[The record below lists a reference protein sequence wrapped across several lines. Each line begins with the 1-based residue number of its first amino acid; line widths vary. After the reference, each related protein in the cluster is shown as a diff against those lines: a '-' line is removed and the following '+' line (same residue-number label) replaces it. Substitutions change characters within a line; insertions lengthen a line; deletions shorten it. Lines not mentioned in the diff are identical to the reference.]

1 MTEIVVKIGTWF
13 LDAYEKGGNMNENKI
28 VDLLV
33 KYKQLTFIKIL
44 QQTMV
49 SIFPFALIGTYCW
62 ALANSFLTTN
72 SFFGRL
78 TNIIKWFPAHNFA
91 SAIVSDVSLATTG
104 VLALYAAFIS
114 AELTMRHY
122 GKNSNIVGVASV
134 ASYILMFIH
143 TIRNTQQYE
152 MNYYNATWFIF
163 GIIVGYFV
171 GWVFAKFG
179 HDIPEGK
186 DRDLVKTIIVNIKPL
201 LIVLACA
208 LVIHLGFATYRQYQM
223 DRIVAQSVSIVANQH
238 SSYGLSILISLITT
252 FTIWLG
258 YAGTL
263 NFSSNIFGNESIAN
277 LSYALS
283 HKTPWNIPY
292 PYTLQSLF
300 NGFGGI
306 GGVGATLALVIALI
320 LFSNKKQK
328 RAIAMRSSVPVF
340 FNVNFSLVVGIPT
353 ILNPIYVIPF
363 VLSPIVNMLL
373 GSIAIWIKLFPPL
386 VYPVPDGTPGI
397 LAPLMGT
404 GGNVVAL
411 IYTIFIL
418 IVDVLIYVP
427 FVKLDN
433 QVANKYEASLK

>member
-1 MTEIVVKIGTWF
+1 
-13 LDAYEKGGNMNENKI
+13 MNEKKL

-33 KYKQLTFIKIL
+33 RYKQLTFIKIL
-44 QQTMV
+44 QQTLV

-62 ALANSFLTTN
+62 ALVNSFLSTN

-78 TNIIKWFPAHNFA
+78 TNIAKWFPAHNFA
-91 SAIVSDVSLATTG
+91 GAIVNDISLATTG

-122 GKNSNIVGVASV
+122 GKNSSIVGIASV
-134 ASYILMFIH
+134 ASYILIFIH

-152 MNYYNATWFIF
+152 MNYYNATWFIV
-163 GIIVGYFV
+163 GIVVGYFV
-171 GWVFAKFG
+171 GWIFAKLG
-179 HDIPEGK
+179 HNIPEVK
-186 DRDLVKTIIVNIKPL
+186 DRDLVKTIIINIKPL
-201 LIVLACA
+201 LIVLAGA
-208 LVIHLGFATYRQYQM
+208 LIIHLGFATYRQYQM
-223 DRIVAQSVSIVANQH
+223 DRIIAQSVSTVANQH

-252 FTIWLG
+252 FTMWLG

-292 PYTLQSLF
+292 PYTLQALF

-320 LFSNKKQK
+320 LFSNKRQK
-328 RAIAMRSSVPVF
+328 REIAVTSAAPVF
-340 FNVNFSLVVGIPT
+340 FNVNLALVVGIPT

-373 GSIAIWIKLFPPL
+373 GSVAILLKLFPPL
-386 VYPVPDGTPGI
+386 VYPVPDGIPGI
-397 LAPLMGT
+397 LGPLMGT
-404 GGNVVAL
+404 GGNIVAL

-418 IVDVLIYVP
+418 IVDVMIYIP

-433 QVANKYEASLK
+433 KVAKKYEESLK

>member
-1 MTEIVVKIGTWF
+1 
-13 LDAYEKGGNMNENKI
+13 MNEKKL

-33 KYKQLTFIKIL
+33 RYKQLTFIKIL

-62 ALANSFLTTN
+62 ALVNSFLSTN

-78 TNIIKWFPAHNFA
+78 TNITKWFPAHNFA
-91 SAIVSDVSLATTG
+91 GAIVNDISLATTG

-122 GKNSNIVGVASV
+122 GKNSSIVGIASV
-134 ASYILMFIH
+134 ASYILIFIH

-152 MNYYNATWFIF
+152 MNYYNATWFIV
-163 GIIVGYFV
+163 GIVVGYFV
-171 GWVFAKFG
+171 GWIFAKLG
-179 HDIPEGK
+179 HNIPEVK
-186 DRDLVKTIIVNIKPL
+186 DRDLVKTIIINIKPL
-201 LIVLACA
+201 LIVLAGA
-208 LVIHLGFATYRQYQM
+208 LIIHLVFATYRQYQM
-223 DRIVAQSVSIVANQH
+223 DRIIAQSVSTVANQH

-252 FTIWLG
+252 FTMWLG

-292 PYTLQSLF
+292 PYTLQALF

-320 LFSNKKQK
+320 LFSNKRQK
-328 RAIAMRSSVPVF
+328 REIAVTSAAPVF
-340 FNVNFSLVVGIPT
+340 FNVNLALVVGIPT

-373 GSIAIWIKLFPPL
+373 GSVAILLKMFPPL
-386 VYPVPDGTPGI
+386 VYPVPDGIPGI
-397 LAPLMGT
+397 LGPLMGT
-404 GGNVVAL
+404 GGNIVAL

-418 IVDVLIYVP
+418 IVDVMIYIP

-433 QVANKYEASLK
+433 KVAKKYEESLK

>member
-1 MTEIVVKIGTWF
+1 
-13 LDAYEKGGNMNENKI
+13 MNEKKL

-33 KYKQLTFIKIL
+33 RYKQLTFIKIL
-44 QQTMV
+44 QQTLV

-62 ALANSFLTTN
+62 ALVNSFLSTN

-78 TNIIKWFPAHNFA
+78 TNIAKWFPAHNFA
-91 SAIVSDVSLATTG
+91 GAIVNDISLATTG

-122 GKNSNIVGVASV
+122 GKNSSIVGIASV
-134 ASYILMFIH
+134 ASYILIFIH

-152 MNYYNATWFIF
+152 MNYYNATWFIV
-163 GIIVGYFV
+163 GIVVGYFV
-171 GWVFAKFG
+171 GWIFAKLG
-179 HDIPEGK
+179 HNIPEVK
-186 DRDLVKTIIVNIKPL
+186 DRDLVKTIIINIKPL
-201 LIVLACA
+201 LIVLAGA
-208 LVIHLGFATYRQYQM
+208 LIIHLGFATYRQYQM
-223 DRIVAQSVSIVANQH
+223 DRIIAQSVSTVANQH

-252 FTIWLG
+252 FTMWLG

-292 PYTLQSLF
+292 PYTLQALF

-320 LFSNKKQK
+320 LFSNKRQK
-328 RAIAMRSSVPVF
+328 REIAVTSAAPVF
-340 FNVNFSLVVGIPT
+340 FNVNLALVVGIPT

-373 GSIAIWIKLFPPL
+373 GSVAILLKLFPPL
-386 VYPVPDGTPGI
+386 VYPVPDGILGI
-397 LAPLMGT
+397 LGPLMGT
-404 GGNVVAL
+404 GGNIVAL

-418 IVDVLIYVP
+418 IVDVMIYIP

-433 QVANKYEASLK
+433 KVAKKYEESLK

>member
-1 MTEIVVKIGTWF
+1 
-13 LDAYEKGGNMNENKI
+13 MNEKKI

-33 KYKQLTFIKIL
+33 RYKQLTFIKIL

-62 ALANSFLTTN
+62 ALVNSFLSTN

-78 TNIIKWFPAHNFA
+78 TNIAKWFPAHNFA
-91 SAIVSDVSLATTG
+91 CAIVNDISLATTG

-122 GKNSNIVGVASV
+122 GKNSSIVGIASV
-134 ASYILMFIH
+134 ASYILIFIH

-152 MNYYNATWFIF
+152 INYYNATWFIV
-163 GIIVGYFV
+163 GIVVGYFV
-171 GWVFAKFG
+171 GWIFAKLG
-179 HDIPEGK
+179 HNIPEVK
-186 DRDLVKTIIVNIKPL
+186 DRDLVKTIIINIKPL
-201 LIVLACA
+201 LIVLAGA
-208 LVIHLGFATYRQYQM
+208 LIIHLGFATYRQYQM
-223 DRIVAQSVSIVANQH
+223 DRIIAQSVSTVANQH

-252 FTIWLG
+252 FTMWLG

-263 NFSSNIFGNESIAN
+263 NFSSNIFGNEAIAN

-292 PYTLQSLF
+292 PYTLQALF

-320 LFSNKKQK
+320 LFSNKRQK
-328 RAIAMRSSVPVF
+328 REIAVTSAAPVF
-340 FNVNFSLVVGIPT
+340 FNVNLALVVGIPT

-373 GSIAIWIKLFPPL
+373 GSVAILLKMFPPL
-386 VYPVPDGTPGI
+386 VYPVPDGIPGI
-397 LAPLMGT
+397 LGPLMGT
-404 GGNVVAL
+404 GGNIVAL

-418 IVDVLIYVP
+418 IVDVMIYIP

-433 QVANKYEASLK
+433 KVAKKYEESLK

>member
-1 MTEIVVKIGTWF
+1 M
-13 LDAYEKGGNMNENKI
+13 

-33 KYKQLTFIKIL
+33 RYKQLTFIKIL

-62 ALANSFLTTN
+62 ALVNSFLSTN

-78 TNIIKWFPAHNFA
+78 TNIAKWFPAHNFA
-91 SAIVSDVSLATTG
+91 GAIVNDISLATTG

-122 GKNSNIVGVASV
+122 GKNSSIVGIASV
-134 ASYILMFIH
+134 ASYILIFIH

-152 MNYYNATWFIF
+152 MNYYNATWFIV
-163 GIIVGYFV
+163 GIVVGYFV
-171 GWVFAKFG
+171 GWIFAKLG
-179 HDIPEGK
+179 HNIPEVK
-186 DRDLVKTIIVNIKPL
+186 DRDLVKTIIINIKPL
-201 LIVLACA
+201 LIVLAGA
-208 LVIHLGFATYRQYQM
+208 LIIHLGFATYRQYQM
-223 DRIVAQSVSIVANQH
+223 DRIIAQSVSTVANQH

-252 FTIWLG
+252 FTMWLG

-292 PYTLQSLF
+292 PYTLQALF

-320 LFSNKKQK
+320 LFSNKRQK
-328 RAIAMRSSVPVF
+328 REIAVTSAAPVF
-340 FNVNFSLVVGIPT
+340 FNVNLAPVVGIPT

-373 GSIAIWIKLFPPL
+373 GSVAILLKMFPPL
-386 VYPVPDGTPGI
+386 VYPVPDGIPGI
-397 LAPLMGT
+397 LGPLMET
-404 GGNVVAL
+404 GGNIVAL

-418 IVDVLIYVP
+418 IVDVMIYIP

-433 QVANKYEASLK
+433 KVAKKYEESLK

>member
-1 MTEIVVKIGTWF
+1 
-13 LDAYEKGGNMNENKI
+13 MNEKKL

-33 KYKQLTFIKIL
+33 RYKQLTFIKIL
-44 QQTMV
+44 QQTLV

-62 ALANSFLTTN
+62 ALVNSFLSTN

-78 TNIIKWFPAHNFA
+78 TNIAKWFPAHNFA
-91 SAIVSDVSLATTG
+91 GAIVNDISLATTG

-122 GKNSNIVGVASV
+122 GKNSSIVGIASV
-134 ASYILMFIH
+134 ASYILIFIH

-152 MNYYNATWFIF
+152 MNYYNATWFIV
-163 GIIVGYFV
+163 GIVVGYFV
-171 GWVFAKFG
+171 GWIFAKLG
-179 HDIPEGK
+179 HNIPEVK
-186 DRDLVKTIIVNIKPL
+186 DRDLVKTIIINIKPL
-201 LIVLACA
+201 LIVLAGA
-208 LVIHLGFATYRQYQM
+208 LIIHLGFATYRQYQM
-223 DRIVAQSVSIVANQH
+223 DRIIAQSVSTVANQH

-252 FTIWLG
+252 FTMWLG

-292 PYTLQSLF
+292 PYTLQALF

-320 LFSNKKQK
+320 LFSNKRQK
-328 RAIAMRSSVPVF
+328 REIAVTSAAPVF
-340 FNVNFSLVVGIPT
+340 FNVNLALVVGIPT

-373 GSIAIWIKLFPPL
+373 GSVAILLKLFPPL
-386 VYPVPDGTPGI
+386 VYPVPDGIPGI
-397 LAPLMGT
+397 LGPLMGT
-404 GGNVVAL
+404 GGNIVAL

-418 IVDVLIYVP
+418 IVDVMIYIP
-427 FVKLDN
+427 FVKLEN
-433 QVANKYEASLK
+433 KVAKKYEESLK

>member
-1 MTEIVVKIGTWF
+1 
-13 LDAYEKGGNMNENKI
+13 MNEKKL

-33 KYKQLTFIKIL
+33 RYKQLTFIKIL
-44 QQTMV
+44 QQTLV

-62 ALANSFLTTN
+62 ALVNSFLSTN

-78 TNIIKWFPAHNFA
+78 TNIAKWFPAHNFA
-91 SAIVSDVSLATTG
+91 GAIVNDISLATTG

-122 GKNSNIVGVASV
+122 GKNSSIVGIASV
-134 ASYILMFIH
+134 ASYILIFIH

-152 MNYYNATWFIF
+152 MNYYNATWFIV
-163 GIIVGYFV
+163 GIVVGYFV
-171 GWVFAKFG
+171 GWIFAKLG
-179 HDIPEGK
+179 HNIPEVK
-186 DRDLVKTIIVNIKPL
+186 DRDLVKTIIINIKPL
-201 LIVLACA
+201 LIVLAGA
-208 LVIHLGFATYRQYQM
+208 LIIHLGFATYRQYQM
-223 DRIVAQSVSIVANQH
+223 DRIIAQSVSTVANQH

-252 FTIWLG
+252 FTMWLG

-292 PYTLQSLF
+292 PYTLQALF

-320 LFSNKKQK
+320 LFSNKRQK
-328 RAIAMRSSVPVF
+328 REIAVTSAAPVF
-340 FNVNFSLVVGIPT
+340 FNVNLALVVGIPT

-373 GSIAIWIKLFPPL
+373 GSVAILLKLFPPL
-386 VYPVPDGTPGI
+386 VYPVSDGIPGI
-397 LAPLMGT
+397 LGPLMGT
-404 GGNVVAL
+404 GGNIVAL

-418 IVDVLIYVP
+418 IVDVMIYIP

-433 QVANKYEASLK
+433 KVAKKYEESLK

>member
-1 MTEIVVKIGTWF
+1 
-13 LDAYEKGGNMNENKI
+13 
-28 VDLLV
+28 
-33 KYKQLTFIKIL
+33 
-44 QQTMV
+44 MV

-62 ALANSFLTTN
+62 ALVNSFLSTN

-78 TNIIKWFPAHNFA
+78 TNITKWFPAHNFA
-91 SAIVSDVSLATTG
+91 GAIVNDISLATTG

-122 GKNSNIVGVASV
+122 GKNSSIVGIASV
-134 ASYILMFIH
+134 ASYILIFIH

-152 MNYYNATWFIF
+152 MNYYNATWFIV
-163 GIIVGYFV
+163 GIVVGYFV
-171 GWVFAKFG
+171 GWIFAKLG
-179 HDIPEGK
+179 HNIPEVK
-186 DRDLVKTIIVNIKPL
+186 DRDLVKTIIINIKPL
-201 LIVLACA
+201 LIVLAGA
-208 LVIHLGFATYRQYQM
+208 LIIHLGFATYRQYQM
-223 DRIVAQSVSIVANQH
+223 DRIIAQSVSTVANQH

-252 FTIWLG
+252 FTMWLG

-283 HKTPWNIPY
+283 HKTPCNIPY
-292 PYTLQSLF
+292 PYTLQALF

-320 LFSNKKQK
+320 LFSNKRQK
-328 RAIAMRSSVPVF
+328 REIAVTSAAPVF
-340 FNVNFSLVVGIPT
+340 FNVNLALVVGIPT
-353 ILNPIYVIPF
+353 ILNPVYVIPF

-373 GSIAIWIKLFPPL
+373 GSIAILLKMFPPL
-386 VYPVPDGTPGI
+386 VYPVPDGIPGI
-397 LAPLMGT
+397 LGPLMGT
-404 GGNVVAL
+404 GGNIVAL

-418 IVDVLIYVP
+418 IVDVMIYIP

-433 QVANKYEASLK
+433 KVAKKYEESLK

>member
-1 MTEIVVKIGTWF
+1 
-13 LDAYEKGGNMNENKI
+13 MNEKKI

-33 KYKQLTFIKIL
+33 RYKQLTFIKIL

-62 ALANSFLTTN
+62 ALVNSFLSTN

-78 TNIIKWFPAHNFA
+78 TNIAKWFLAHNFA
-91 SAIVSDVSLATTG
+91 GAIVNDISLATTG

-122 GKNSNIVGVASV
+122 GKNSSIVGIASV
-134 ASYILMFIH
+134 ASYILIFIH

-152 MNYYNATWFIF
+152 MNYYNATCFIV
-163 GIIVGYFV
+163 GIVVGYFV
-171 GWVFAKFG
+171 GWIFVKLG
-179 HDIPEGK
+179 HNIPEVK
-186 DRDLVKTIIVNIKPL
+186 DRDLVKTIIINIKPL
-201 LIVLACA
+201 LIVLAGA
-208 LVIHLGFATYRQYQM
+208 LIIHLGFATYRQYQM
-223 DRIVAQSVSIVANQH
+223 DRIIAQSVSTVANQH

-252 FTIWLG
+252 FTMWLG

-292 PYTLQSLF
+292 PYTLQALF

-320 LFSNKKQK
+320 LFSNKRQK
-328 RAIAMRSSVPVF
+328 REIAVTSAAPVF
-340 FNVNFSLVVGIPT
+340 FNVNFALVVGIPT

-373 GSIAIWIKLFPPL
+373 GSVAILLKMFPPL
-386 VYPVPDGTPGI
+386 VYPVPDGIPGI
-397 LAPLMGT
+397 LGPLMGT
-404 GGNVVAL
+404 GGNIVAL

-418 IVDVLIYVP
+418 IVDVMIYIP

-433 QVANKYEASLK
+433 KVAKKYEESLK

>member
-1 MTEIVVKIGTWF
+1 
-13 LDAYEKGGNMNENKI
+13 MNEKKL

-33 KYKQLTFIKIL
+33 RYKQLTFIKIL
-44 QQTMV
+44 QQTLV

-62 ALANSFLTTN
+62 ALVNSFLSTN

-78 TNIIKWFPAHNFA
+78 TNIAKWFPAHNFA
-91 SAIVSDVSLATTG
+91 GAIVNDISLATTG

-122 GKNSNIVGVASV
+122 GKNSSIVGIASV
-134 ASYILMFIH
+134 ASYILIFIH

-152 MNYYNATWFIF
+152 MNYYNATWFIV
-163 GIIVGYFV
+163 GIVVGYFV
-171 GWVFAKFG
+171 GWIFAKLG
-179 HDIPEGK
+179 HNIPEVK
-186 DRDLVKTIIVNIKPL
+186 DRDLVKTIIINIKPL
-201 LIVLACA
+201 LIVLAGA
-208 LVIHLGFATYRQYQM
+208 LIIHLGFATYRQYQM
-223 DRIVAQSVSIVANQH
+223 DRIIAQSVSTVANQH

-252 FTIWLG
+252 FTMWLG

-292 PYTLQSLF
+292 PYTLQALF

-320 LFSNKKQK
+320 LFSNKRQK
-328 RAIAMRSSVPVF
+328 REIAVTSAAPVF
-340 FNVNFSLVVGIPT
+340 FNVNLALVVGIPT

-373 GSIAIWIKLFPPL
+373 GSVAILLKMFPPL
-386 VYPVPDGTPGI
+386 VYPVPDGIPGI
-397 LAPLMGT
+397 LGPLMGT
-404 GGNVVAL
+404 GGNIVAL

-418 IVDVLIYVP
+418 IVDVMIYIP

-433 QVANKYEASLK
+433 KVAKKYEESLK

>member
-1 MTEIVVKIGTWF
+1 
-13 LDAYEKGGNMNENKI
+13 MNENKI

-163 GIIVGYFV
+163 GITVGYFV

>member
-1 MTEIVVKIGTWF
+1 
-13 LDAYEKGGNMNENKI
+13 MNEKKL

-33 KYKQLTFIKIL
+33 RYKQLTFIKIL

-62 ALANSFLTTN
+62 ALVNSFLSTN

-78 TNIIKWFPAHNFA
+78 TNIAKWFPAHNFA
-91 SAIVSDVSLATTG
+91 GAIVNDISLATTG

-122 GKNSNIVGVASV
+122 GKNSSIVGIASV
-134 ASYILMFIH
+134 ASYILIFIH

-152 MNYYNATWFIF
+152 MNYYNATWFIV
-163 GIIVGYFV
+163 GIVVGYFV
-171 GWVFAKFG
+171 GWIFAKLG
-179 HDIPEGK
+179 HSIPEVK
-186 DRDLVKTIIVNIKPL
+186 DRDLVKTIIINIKPL
-201 LIVLACA
+201 LIVLAGA
-208 LVIHLGFATYRQYQM
+208 LIIHLGFATYRQYQM
-223 DRIVAQSVSIVANQH
+223 DRIIAQSVSTVANQH

-252 FTIWLG
+252 FTMWLG

-292 PYTLQSLF
+292 PYTLQALF

-320 LFSNKKQK
+320 LFSNKRQK
-328 RAIAMRSSVPVF
+328 REIAVTSAAPVF
-340 FNVNFSLVVGIPT
+340 FNVNLALVVGIPT

-373 GSIAIWIKLFPPL
+373 GSVAILLKMFPPL
-386 VYPVPDGTPGI
+386 VYPVPDGIPGI
-397 LAPLMGT
+397 LEPLMGT
-404 GGNVVAL
+404 GGNIVAL

-418 IVDVLIYVP
+418 IVDVMIYIP
-427 FVKLDN
+427 FVKLEN
-433 QVANKYEASLK
+433 KVAKKYEESLK

>member
-1 MTEIVVKIGTWF
+1 
-13 LDAYEKGGNMNENKI
+13 
-28 VDLLV
+28 
-33 KYKQLTFIKIL
+33 
-44 QQTMV
+44 
-49 SIFPFALIGTYCW
+49 
-62 ALANSFLTTN
+62 
-72 SFFGRL
+72 
-78 TNIIKWFPAHNFA
+78 
-91 SAIVSDVSLATTG
+91 
-104 VLALYAAFIS
+104 
-114 AELTMRHY
+114 
-122 GKNSNIVGVASV
+122 
-134 ASYILMFIH
+134 MFIH

>member
-1 MTEIVVKIGTWF
+1 
-13 LDAYEKGGNMNENKI
+13 MNENKI

-44 QQTMV
+44 QQTMI

-179 HDIPEGK
+179 HDIPEVK

-223 DRIVAQSVSIVANQH
+223 DRIVAQSVSTVANQH

-328 RAIAMRSSVPVF
+328 RTIARRSSVPVF

-386 VYPVPDGTPGI
+386 VYPVLDGTPGI

-433 QVANKYEASLK
+433 QVAIKYEASLK

>member
-1 MTEIVVKIGTWF
+1 M
-13 LDAYEKGGNMNENKI
+13 
-28 VDLLV
+28 
-33 KYKQLTFIKIL
+33 
-44 QQTMV
+44 
-49 SIFPFALIGTYCW
+49 
-62 ALANSFLTTN
+62 
-72 SFFGRL
+72 
-78 TNIIKWFPAHNFA
+78 
-91 SAIVSDVSLATTG
+91 SLATTG

-122 GKNSNIVGVASV
+122 SKNSSIVGIASV
-134 ASYILMFIH
+134 ASYILIFIH

-152 MNYYNATWFIF
+152 MNYYNATWFIV
-163 GIIVGYFV
+163 GIVVGYFV
-171 GWVFAKFG
+171 GWIFAKLG
-179 HDIPEGK
+179 HNIPEVK
-186 DRDLVKTIIVNIKPL
+186 DRDLVKTIIINIKPL
-201 LIVLACA
+201 LIVLAGA
-208 LVIHLGFATYRQYQM
+208 LIIHLGFATYRQYQM
-223 DRIVAQSVSIVANQH
+223 DRIIAQSVSTVANQH

-252 FTIWLG
+252 FTMWLG

-292 PYTLQSLF
+292 PYTLQALF

-320 LFSNKKQK
+320 LFSNKRQK
-328 RAIAMRSSVPVF
+328 REIAVTSAAPVF
-340 FNVNFSLVVGIPT
+340 FNVNLALVVGIPT

-373 GSIAIWIKLFPPL
+373 GSVAILLKMFPPL
-386 VYPVPDGTPGI
+386 VYPVPDGIPGI
-397 LAPLMGT
+397 LGPLMGT
-404 GGNVVAL
+404 GGNIVVL

-418 IVDVLIYVP
+418 IVDVMIYIP

-433 QVANKYEASLK
+433 KVAKKYEESLK

>member
-1 MTEIVVKIGTWF
+1 
-13 LDAYEKGGNMNENKI
+13 MNENKI

-44 QQTMV
+44 QQTM
-49 SIFPFALIGTYCW
+49 IALFPIALIGSYCW
-62 ALANSFLTTN
+62 ALVNSFLSTN

-78 TNIIKWFPAHNFA
+78 TNIAKWFPAHNFA
-91 SAIVSDVSLATTG
+91 GAIVNDISLATTG

-114 AELTMRHY
+114 AELIMRHY
-122 GKNSNIVGVASV
+122 GKNSSIVGIASV
-134 ASYILMFIH
+134 ASYILIFIH

-152 MNYYNATWFIF
+152 MNYYNATWFIV
-163 GIIVGYFV
+163 GIVVGYFV
-171 GWVFAKFG
+171 GWIFAKLG
-179 HDIPEGK
+179 HNIPEVK
-186 DRDLVKTIIVNIKPL
+186 DRDLVKTIIINIKPL
-201 LIVLACA
+201 LIVLAGA
-208 LVIHLGFATYRQYQM
+208 LIIHLGFATYRQYQM
-223 DRIVAQSVSIVANQH
+223 DRIIAQSVSTVANQH

-252 FTIWLG
+252 FTMWLG

-292 PYTLQSLF
+292 PYTLQALF

-320 LFSNKKQK
+320 LFSNKRQK
-328 RAIAMRSSVPVF
+328 REIAVTSAAPVF
-340 FNVNFSLVVGIPT
+340 FNVNLALVVGIPT

-373 GSIAIWIKLFPPL
+373 GSVAILLKLFPPL
-386 VYPVPDGTPGI
+386 VYPVPDGIPGI
-397 LAPLMGT
+397 LGPLMGT
-404 GGNVVAL
+404 GGNIVAL

-418 IVDVLIYVP
+418 IVDVMIYIP

-433 QVANKYEASLK
+433 KVAKKYEESLK